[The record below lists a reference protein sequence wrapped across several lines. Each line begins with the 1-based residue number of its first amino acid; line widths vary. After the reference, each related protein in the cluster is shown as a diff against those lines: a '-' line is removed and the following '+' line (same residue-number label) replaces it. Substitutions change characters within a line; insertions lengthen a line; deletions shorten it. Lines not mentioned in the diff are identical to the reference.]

1 MAASGTAFSYRV
13 TPVNCF
19 LSARE
24 EVKHEMKNSQDQN
37 SSQLTNK
44 SPYQV
49 DELVFA
55 FRWALVSGWVKFFNW
70 VDHHFC
76 LESVEIVATCIK
88 GVPLG
93 SQSGLCHK
101 VAT

>member
-1 MAASGTAFSYRV
+1 MQG
-13 TPVNCF
+13 
-19 LSARE
+19 
-24 EVKHEMKNSQDQN
+24 K
-37 SSQLTNK
+37 TNTILC
-44 SPYQV
+44 QV

-70 VDHHFC
+70 VGRHGQHTLLPNTC
-76 LESVEIVATCIK
+76 SVEIVACVK

>member
-1 MAASGTAFSYRV
+1 MQG
-13 TPVNCF
+13 
-19 LSARE
+19 
-24 EVKHEMKNSQDQN
+24 K
-37 SSQLTNK
+37 TNT
-44 SPYQV
+44 SPCQV

-70 VDHHFC
+70 VGPHGQRTP
-76 LESVEIVATCIK
+76 VEIVACVK